1 MSTSTRPQP
10 SAALNALYRAP
21 AWLYRWRLGWLAG
34 HRFLLLTYR
43 GAGRAGRSRP
53 CRRSS
58 GTTGRRASTVVSG
71 YGPTAVRVHWRSRAY
86 GTFESPRDSGSVGHT
101 ADLDLR
107 GIEMGQD
114 TLTFDGVCRDTLQN
128 RFRSLD
134 GQRQRYFLWI
144 SSTVVDAVRFLKS
157 TIQTSGATD
166 SVRPSLRSAK
176 LRRSPSPR
184 PASTPGPGSIRDH
197 TPSN

>member
-71 YGPTAVRVHWRSRAY
+71 YGPTAGWY
-86 GTFESPRDSGSVGHT
+86 
-101 ADLDLR
+101 L
-107 GIEMGQD
+107 
-114 TLTFDGVCRDTLQN
+114 
-128 RFRSLD
+128 
-134 GQRQRYFLWI
+134 
-144 SSTVVDAVRFLKS
+144 
-157 TIQTSGATD
+157 
-166 SVRPSLRSAK
+166 SLRSAPA
-176 LRRSPSPR
+176 LRIQTGRLDYPPHHR
-184 PASTPGPGSIRDH
+184 FLGPDEA
-197 TPSN
+197 